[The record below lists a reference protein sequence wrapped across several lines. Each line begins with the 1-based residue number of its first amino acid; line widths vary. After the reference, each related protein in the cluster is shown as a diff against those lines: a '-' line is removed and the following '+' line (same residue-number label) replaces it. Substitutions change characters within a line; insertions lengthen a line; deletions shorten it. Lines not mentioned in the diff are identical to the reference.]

1 LSRSMNDAAWTRAA
15 GSMSASVINR
25 TVMLTRSAYQDWQR
39 LFATGHDGA
48 MRIVVAPDSFGGML
62 AADEV
67 AEAFATGW
75 REVAPADDLVMA
87 PLSDGGPGLLR
98 VLSVGLDADQVEVD
112 AVGPTGRAGRAHILR
127 VGSTGYVE
135 SALAC
140 GLEALRHDGGDVR
153 TATTYGVGQLIAA
166 VAALDGVDTVV
177 VGLGGSGTNDGG
189 AGMWAALGAEP
200 AEILRGGGVAL
211 RALEQVSLPGPLDVR
226 LIAATDVDNPLLGLH
241 GASAVYGPQK
251 GADQAAVMSL
261 DIGLERWADLVEA
274 ATGSS
279 GIRNQSGAGAA
290 GGLGFGL
297 LALGAERVSGIELV
311 MTAVGLATKVDGAD
325 LVVTGEGRFDAT
337 SLRGKVASGVAQIAQ
352 QAGVPCVVVAGQ
364 ASVGVRDAAA
374 SGIDEV
380 WSVAEALGSIDAAM
394 AAGADG
400 VRELGRR
407 VARSWSR

>member
-1 LSRSMNDAAWTRAA
+1 
-15 GSMSASVINR
+15 
-25 TVMLTRSAYQDWQR
+25 
-39 LFATGHDGA
+39 
-48 MRIVVAPDSFGGML
+48 MRVVVAPDSFGDL
-62 AADEV
+62 TRADEV
-67 AEAFATGW
+67 AAAFASGW
-75 REVAPADDLVMA
+75 HEIAPADDLVLA
-87 PLSDGGPGLLR
+87 PLSDGGPGLIH
-98 VLSVGLDADQVEVD
+98 VLSFGLTGELVELDV
-112 AVGPTGRAGRAHILR
+112 AGPSGRTGRGSILR
-127 VGSTGYVE
+127 AGSTGYVE

-140 GLEALRHDGGDVR
+140 GLDALRRDGGDVR
-153 TATTYGVGQLIAA
+153 TATTYGVGQLVAA
-166 VAALDGVDTVV
+166 AAALDGVDTVV

-200 AEILRGGGVAL
+200 AEILRGGGVGLKAL
-211 RALEQVSLPGPLDVR
+211 DQVSAPGPLGVR
-226 LIAATDVDNPLLGLH
+226 LVAATDVDNPLLGLH

-251 GADQAAVMSL
+251 GADQAAVMTL
-261 DIGLERWADLVEA
+261 DIALERWADVVET
-274 ATGSS
+274 ATGNP
-279 GIRNQSGAGAA
+279 GVRNQRGAGAA

-311 MTAVGLATKVDGAD
+311 MTAVGLADKVEGAD

-337 SLRGKVASGVAQIAQ
+337 SLRGKVASGVAQVAQ
-352 QAGVPCVVVAGQ
+352 AAGVPCVVVAGQ

-380 WSVAEALGSIDAAM
+380 WSVAEAMGSTSAAL